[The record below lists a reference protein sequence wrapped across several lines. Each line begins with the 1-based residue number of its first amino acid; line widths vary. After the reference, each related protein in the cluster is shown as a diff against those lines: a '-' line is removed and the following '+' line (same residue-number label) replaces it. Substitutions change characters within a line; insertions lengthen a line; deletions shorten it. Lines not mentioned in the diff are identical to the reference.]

1 MLDKDL
7 DKTEQIN
14 FPSIY
19 LCTHVHAH
27 AFCERCSD
35 RYAFINSIPQQN
47 IKTILNPIHRME
59 DSNIASKPKIVQQE
73 SPEEIERKA
82 KELAQKESNENSAVR
97 RKNKQSTALGS
108 LIETALSPVAVK
120 TKTGT

>member
-1 MLDKDL
+1 
-7 DKTEQIN
+7 
-14 FPSIY
+14 
-19 LCTHVHAH
+19 
-27 AFCERCSD
+27 
-35 RYAFINSIPQQN
+35 
-47 IKTILNPIHRME
+47 ME
-59 DSNIASKPKIVQQE
+59 VSNIASKPKIVQQE

-108 LIETALSPVAVK
+108 LTETALSPVAAK

>member
-1 MLDKDL
+1 M
-7 DKTEQIN
+7 
-14 FPSIY
+14 
-19 LCTHVHAH
+19 
-27 AFCERCSD
+27 
-35 RYAFINSIPQQN
+35 
-47 IKTILNPIHRME
+47 NPIHRME
-59 DSNIASKPKIVQQE
+59 VSNIASKPKIVQQE

-108 LIETALSPVAVK
+108 LIETALSSVAVK

>member
-1 MLDKDL
+1 MK
-7 DKTEQIN
+7 E
-14 FPSIY
+14 
-19 LCTHVHAH
+19 
-27 AFCERCSD
+27 
-35 RYAFINSIPQQN
+35 
-47 IKTILNPIHRME
+47 MG
-59 DSNIASKPKIVQQE
+59 SKPKIVQQE

-108 LIETALSPVAVK
+108 LVDGQTALSSLAAPK